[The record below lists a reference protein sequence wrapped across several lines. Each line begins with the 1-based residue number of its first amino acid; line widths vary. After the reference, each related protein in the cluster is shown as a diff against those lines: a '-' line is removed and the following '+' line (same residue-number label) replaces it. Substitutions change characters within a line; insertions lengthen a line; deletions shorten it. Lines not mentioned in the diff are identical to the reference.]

1 MTSVARWVSIV
12 AHPFVTTLVLV
23 GGVEMRRGPAA
34 AARGVAAVALFFILP
49 LAVLTVR
56 QVRRGAWTTVDASRP
71 RDRPVLYA
79 VGGAGM
85 LALIGYLAVAHPGSP
100 MLRGAAGT
108 LVMLGVC
115 AVATVWVKVSLH
127 MAVAAL
133 AAAVLV
139 HLGSPAGWILLAALP
154 LLAWSRIALGRHRW
168 IEVILGGAIGAVS
181 GIVLARVA

>member
-12 AHPFVTTLVLV
+12 FHPFVTTLVLA

-34 AARGVAAVALFFILP
+34 ATRGVAAVAILFILP
-49 LAVLTVR
+49 LALLTVR
-56 QVRRGAWTTVDASRP
+56 QVRSGAWATVDASHR

-79 VGGAGM
+79 VGGGAL

-108 LVMLGVC
+108 LGMLAAC
-115 AVATVWVKVSLH
+115 ALATVWVKVSLH

-139 HLGSPAGWILLAALP
+139 TLGSPAGWVLLAAIP
-154 LLAWSRIALGRHRW
+154 LLAWSRVALGRHRP
-168 IEVILGGAIGAVS
+168 IEVIVGGAIGAVS
-181 GIVLARVA
+181 GILLARIG